1 MKEFDELVSIM
12 KKLRSEGGC
21 VWDREQTHE
30 TLLPFIIEESHELI
44 DALESGDKEWEQE
57 ELGDLLLQVIFHCQ
71 VEEDE
76 NGYTIKDV
84 LRKLCDKLIFRH
96 PHVFGTMEIN
106 TPEELEKIWEEI
118 KKKEKALKK
127 ARREVRT
134 MSPMFRKNVAHVL
147 SKKRRFF
154 EEKIES
160 DLDSIS
166 EYSLDLSDKNGV
178 ENLAG
183 NLILKGML
191 LAFKNGIEPER
202 AVWNAVKQLKY
213 GNEEKED

>member
-1 MKEFDELVSIM
+1 
-12 KKLRSEGGC
+12 
-21 VWDREQTHE
+21 
-30 TLLPFIIEESHELI
+30 
-44 DALESGDKEWEQE
+44 
-57 ELGDLLLQVIFHCQ
+57 
-71 VEEDE
+71 
-76 NGYTIKDV
+76 
-84 LRKLCDKLIFRH
+84 
-96 PHVFGTMEIN
+96 
-106 TPEELEKIWEEI
+106 
-118 KKKEKALKK
+118 
-127 ARREVRT
+127 
-134 MSPMFRKNVAHVL
+134 MSPMFIKNVAHVL

-166 EYSLDLSDKNGV
+166 EDSLDLSDKNGI

>member
-1 MKEFDELVSIM
+1 MKEFDELISIM

-57 ELGDLLLQVIFHCQ
+57 ELGDLLLQVVFHCQ

-76 NGYTIKDV
+76 KGYTIKDV

-134 MSPMFRKNVAHVL
+134 MSPMFIKNVAHVL

-166 EYSLDLSDKNGV
+166 EDSLDLSDKNGI

-191 LAFKNGIEPER
+191 LAF
-202 AVWNAVKQLKY
+202 
-213 GNEEKED
+213 